1 MKNDIIVGL
10 DIGSSAIKLVIA
22 QKKVDFNEESIHII
36 GAVSHPS
43 AGVGKNGVI
52 NSIEDAVSSL
62 SACLEKAERLV
73 GVPISSVWLSFNHS
87 KIKYERVKGVAII
100 SKNDGEIDQNDIDRA
115 IDSAKSFPVPN
126 NYEIFKTF
134 PVKYNI
140 DNNEDVK
147 DPIGMR
153 GIRLEVEVLVSMV
166 LTSQMNNLVKVVQRV
181 GLGIDDISF
190 PSITMAELFL
200 TSKEIELGVAVV
212 DIGATTTS
220 LAVYED
226 GVLLHFNTLPI
237 GSEYITADI
246 ALGLKCPIT
255 LAEKIKLEFGDSDSS
270 SVDNK
275 EGINIE
281 GLLKE
286 ERIEDEDETVSKK
299 YLSEII
305 EARVEEIF
313 KMVDDELKKI
323 NRSKILPVGVFLSGG
338 GSLLKNISKTAK
350 KTLSLPIAFLEPKYI
365 KIEVDKAG
373 RLDFLT
379 ALSLAVLGAYS
390 DSGHRG
396 NNFIKDNFKD
406 AFNKAQGF
414 FKKIMPK

>member
-22 QKKVDFNEESIHII
+22 QKKFDFNEESIHII

-100 SKNDGEIDQNDIDRA
+100 SKNDGEIDQSDIERA

-181 GLGIDDISF
+181 GLGIEDISF

-220 LAVYED
+220 LAIYED

-255 LAEKIKLEFGDSDSS
+255 LAEKIKIEFGDSDSS
-270 SVDNK
+270 SFDNK
-275 EGINIE
+275 DNINIE
-281 GLLKE
+281 HLLKE
-286 ERIEDEDETVSKK
+286 EKIDDENESVSKK

-323 NRSKILPVGVFLSGG
+323 NRSRILPVGIFLSGG

-350 KTLSLPIAFLEPKYI
+350 KTLSLPVAFLDPRYV
-365 KIEVDKAG
+365 KIEVDKAS
-373 RLDFLT
+373 RPDFLT

-390 DSGHRG
+390 DSNQKNH
-396 NNFIKDNFKD
+396 NLIKDNFKD
-406 AFNKAQGF
+406 LFNKAQGF
-414 FKKIMPK
+414 LKKIMPK

>member
-22 QKKVDFNEESIHII
+22 QKKFDFNEESIHII

-100 SKNDGEIDQNDIDRA
+100 SKNDGEIDQGDIDRA

-270 SVDNK
+270 SFDNK
-275 EGINIE
+275 ELINIE
-281 GLLKE
+281 KLLKE
-286 ERIEDEDETVSKK
+286 QRIEDENETVSKK

-313 KMVDDELKKI
+313 KMVDDEFRKI

-350 KTLSLPIAFLEPKYI
+350 KTLSLPVSFLEPKYI
-365 KIEVDKAG
+365 KIEVDRAG

-390 DSGHRG
+390 DVSYRG

-406 AFNKAQGF
+406 IFNKAQGF

>member
-1 MKNDIIVGL
+1 MKSNIIVGL

-22 QKKVDFNEESIHII
+22 QKKTEFNEESIHII

-73 GVPISSVWLSFNHS
+73 GVPISSAWLSFNHS

-100 SKNDGEIDQNDIDRA
+100 SKNDGEIDQSDIDRA

-126 NYEIFKTF
+126 NYEIFKTI

-147 DPIGMR
+147 DPVGMR
-153 GIRLEVEVLVSMV
+153 GIRLEVEVLVSLV
-166 LTSQMNNLVKVVQRV
+166 LTSQMNNLVKIVQRV
-181 GLGIDDISF
+181 GLGIEDILF

-200 TSKEIELGVAVV
+200 SNKEIELGVAVV

-220 LAVYED
+220 LSVYED

-255 LAEKIKLEFGDSDSS
+255 LAERIKIEFGDSDSS

-275 EGINIE
+275 DQIDIGY
-281 GLLKE
+281 LLKDE
-286 ERIEDEDETVSKK
+286 KIEDDSNIIFKK

-313 KMVDDELKKI
+313 KMVDDELRKI
-323 NRSKILPVGVFLSGG
+323 NRSKILPVGVFFTGG
-338 GSLLKNISKTAK
+338 GSLLKNILKTARRA
-350 KTLSLPIAFLEPKYI
+350 LSLPVAFLEARHV
-365 KIEVDKAG
+365 KIEVDKASHP
-373 RLDFLT
+373 DFLVAMGL
-379 ALSLAVLGAYS
+379 ALFGCYSSADSKDGVL
-390 DSGHRG
+390 RG
-396 NNFIKDNFKD
+396 NFKNLFG
-406 AFNKAQGF
+406 AVNTF
-414 FKKIMPK
+414 FRKIIPK

>member
-10 DIGSSAIKLVIA
+10 DIGSSKIKLIIA
-22 QKKVDFNEESIHII
+22 QKKSEYNEEKLHVI
-36 GAVSHPS
+36 GAVSCPS
-43 AGVGKNGVI
+43 AGVGKNGTI

-73 GVPISSVWLSFNHS
+73 GVPISSVWLGFNHS
-87 KIKYERVKGVAII
+87 KIQYERVKGVAII
-100 SKNDGEIDQNDIDRA
+100 SKNDGEIDQDDIERA

-126 NYEIFKTF
+126 NYEIFKTI

-153 GIRLEVEVLVSMV
+153 GIRLEVEVLVALV
-166 LTSQMNNLVKVVQRV
+166 LSSQMNNLIKIVQRV
-181 GLGIDDISF
+181 GLDIEDVLM
-190 PSITMAELFL
+190 PTVNMAELFL
-200 TSKEIELGVAVV
+200 TSKEVELGVAVV
-212 DIGATTTS
+212 DIGSTTTS

-255 LAEKIKLEFGDSDSS
+255 LAEKIKLEFGESDSS
-270 SVDNK
+270 DVSDN
-275 EGINIE
+275 EDIDISH
-281 GLLKE
+281 LLKE
-286 ERIEDEDETVSKK
+286 EKIDDESSVVSKK
-299 YLSEII
+299 YLIDII

-313 KMVDDELKKI
+313 GLIDDELKKI

-338 GSLLKNISKTAK
+338 GCLLKNISKTAK
-350 KTLSLPIAFLEPKYI
+350 KTLSLPVAFLEPSNVRVD
-365 KIEVDKAG
+365 VDKAA
-373 RLDFLT
+373 RPDYLV
-379 ALSLAVLGAYS
+379 ALSLVVRGAYS
-390 DSGHRG
+390 NYEYRG
-396 NNFIKDNFKD
+396 AMIKDGFKN
-406 AFNKAQGF
+406 AFGKVNNF
-414 FKKIMPK
+414 FKKIIPR

>member
-22 QKKVDFNEESIHII
+22 QKKFDFNEEKIHVI

-43 AGVGKNGVI
+43 SGIGKNGVV

-73 GVPISSVWLSFNHS
+73 GIPISSVFLSFNHS
-87 KIKYERVKGVAII
+87 KIRYERVKGVAII
-100 SKNDGEIDQNDIDRA
+100 SKNDGEIDQSDIDRA

-166 LTSQMNNLVKVVQRV
+166 LSSQMNNLVKVVQRV
-181 GLGIDDISF
+181 GLGIDDVSF

-226 GVLLHFNTLPI
+226 GVLIHFNTLPI

-255 LAEKIKLEFGDSDSS
+255 LAEKIKLEFGDSDSNSPNIKEDIDIS
-270 SVDNK
+270 S
-275 EGINIE
+275 
-281 GLLKE
+281 LLKE
-286 ERIEDEDETVSKK
+286 ERIEDENNIVSRK

-313 KMVDDELKKI
+313 KLVDEEFKKV

-350 KTLSLPIAFLEPKYI
+350 KTLSLPVAFLEPKYI
-365 KIEVDKAG
+365 KIEVDKAN
-373 RLDFLT
+373 RPDFLT
-379 ALSLAVLGAYS
+379 ALSLAVYGCYS
-390 DSGHRG
+390 SFDHRG
-396 NNFIKDNFKD
+396 NNIIKDNFKD
-406 AFNKAQGF
+406 LFSKAQNL

>member
-10 DIGSSAIKLVIA
+10 DIGSSAIKLIIA
-22 QKKVDFNEESIHII
+22 QKKVDFNEENIHII

-73 GVPISSVWLSFNHS
+73 GVPISSVYLSFNHS

-100 SKNDGEIDQNDIDRA
+100 SKNDREIDQSDIDRA
-115 IDSAKSFPVPN
+115 VESAKSFPVPN
-126 NYEIFKTF
+126 NYEVFKTF

-147 DPIGMR
+147 DPIGMK

-181 GLGIDDISF
+181 GLGIEDISF

-200 TSKEIELGVAVV
+200 TSKEIELGVAVI

-246 ALGLKCPIT
+246 ALGLKCSIT

-270 SVDNK
+270 SIDNK
-275 EGINIE
+275 DSIDISS
-281 GLLKE
+281 LLKE
-286 ERIEDEDETVSKK
+286 EKLEDENEIVSRK

-305 EARVEEIF
+305 EARTEEIF
-313 KMVDDELKKI
+313 KIIDDELRKI

-338 GSLLKNISKTAK
+338 GVLLKNISKTAK
-350 KTLSLPIAFLEPKYI
+350 QTLSLPVAFLEPKYV
-365 KIEVDKAG
+365 KIEVDKAS
-373 RLDFLT
+373 RPDFLT

-390 DSGHRG
+390 ETGYRG

-406 AFNKAQGF
+406 LFSKAQGF
-414 FKKIMPK
+414 FKKIIPK

>member
-10 DIGSSAIKLVIA
+10 DMGSSNIKLTIA
-22 QKKVDFNEESIHII
+22 QKKFDFNEERVHII
-36 GAVSHPS
+36 GAVSCPS
-43 AGVGKNGVI
+43 SGIGKNGTI

-73 GVPISSVWLSFNHS
+73 GVPINSVCLAFNHS
-87 KIKYERVKGVAII
+87 KIQYERVKGVAII
-100 SKNDGEIDQNDIDRA
+100 SKNDGEIDQGDIERA

-126 NYEIFKTF
+126 NYEIFKTI

-153 GIRLEVEVLVSMV
+153 GIRLEVEVLVALV
-166 LTSQMNNLVKVVQRV
+166 LSSQMNNLIKIVQRV
-181 GLGIDDISF
+181 GLGIDDILF
-190 PSITMAELFL
+190 PIITMGELFL
-200 TSKEIELGVAVV
+200 SSKEMELGAAIV

-220 LAVYED
+220 ISVYED

-255 LAEKIKLEFGDSDSS
+255 LAEKIKINFGDCESSNFLEKDEIDISD
-270 SVDNK
+270 
-275 EGINIE
+275 
-281 GLLKE
+281 LLRE
-286 ERIEDEDETVSKK
+286 ERMEDESNIISSK

-313 KMVDDELKKI
+313 KMIDEELKKI
-323 NRSKILPVGVFLSGG
+323 NRSRVLPVGVFLSGG
-338 GSLLKNISKTAK
+338 GSLLKNITKTAK
-350 KTLSLPIAFLEPKYI
+350 RVLALPVNFLEVKNI
-365 KIEVDKAG
+365 KIEVDKASYPNFLASLSMSVFG
-373 RLDFLT
+373 AFSDFNDYNPNIL
-379 ALSLAVLGAYS
+379 
-390 DSGHRG
+390 
-396 NNFIKDNFKD
+396 KDNFK
-406 AFNKAQGF
+406 NLVGKVNNL
-414 FKKIMPK
+414 FKKIIPK